1 MLNSRLNDR
10 LHVGNLV
17 VLDPVRQAD
26 LSGLHVTK
34 LDGISAKEV
43 GHHSQ
48 VAIVGELVGKQ
59 LAVDEETEDVGK
71 EEDGFLGVLVVL
83 GGGDVGL
90 DCYMGG
96 RRVSR
101 WIVYKTLKV
110 LLTTVNVLG
119 LANWGTFMLEASG
132 TASSG
137 GVGRHFQ
144 QERSRSSIYKMVV

>member
-10 LHVGNLV
+10 LDVRDLV
-17 VLDPVRQAD
+17 VLNPVRQAD
-26 LSGLHVTK
+26 LSSLHVTK
-34 LDGISAKEV
+34 LDGIAAEEV

-71 EEDGFLGVLVVL
+71 DEDGFLGGLVIL

-90 DCYMGG
+90 DCRMGG
-96 RRVSR
+96 ERISSS
-101 WIVYKTLKV
+101 WITGHFMV
-110 LLTTVNVLG
+110 LLTTADVLG

-144 QERSRSSIYKMVV
+144 QETSRSSIYKIVM